1 MSEPGPRKEEQEAPL
16 TGPADDA
23 AAPMRLRAEAPRV
36 TRLSRKVLAGIG
48 LLASVGIG
56 GALIYSQVTI
66 GRPHAERITLAYRVA
81 VYSAIVMLVSLLIGA
96 SLMSFF
102 GVSIEALRVAGGLVV
117 AASAWG
123 MLYDPKENEDRKQDH
138 AASAAGESDIA
149 FFPLTMP
156 FTTGPGTISVAI
168 ALSASR
174 PSTTEALLPFY
185 TGTSAAAILVALA
198 VAICYASADR
208 LVALLGPARAR
219 VLTRL
224 SAFLLLCIGVQI
236 LISGVQGAIA
246 TTLARAH

>member
-1 MSEPGPRKEEQEAPL
+1 MDIISSMVSSFLVAL
-16 TGPADDA
+16 PALFSIVN
-23 AAPMRLRAEAPRV
+23 P
-36 TRLSRKVLAGIG
+36 
-48 LLASVGIG
+48 IG

-66 GRPHAERITLAYRVA
+66 GRPHPERVALAYRVSF
-81 VYSAIVMLVSLLIGA
+81 YSAIVMLSALWIGA
-96 SLMSFF
+96 TLMSFF
-102 GVSIEALRVAGGLVV
+102 GVSIDALRVAGGLVV

-138 AASAAGESDIA
+138 AAPAAWGSDVA

-174 PSTTEALLPFY
+174 PSTTTELLPFY
-185 TGTSAAAILVALA
+185 AGASGAAITVAFV

-208 LVALLGPARAR
+208 IVALLGPARAR
-219 VLTRL
+219 ILTRL

-236 LISGVQGAIA
+236 LMSGIQGAM
-246 TTLARAH
+246 TTVVAQQH

>member
-1 MSEPGPRKEEQEAPL
+1 MDIISGMIGSFLVAL
-16 TGPADDA
+16 PALFSIVN
-23 AAPMRLRAEAPRV
+23 P
-36 TRLSRKVLAGIG
+36 
-48 LLASVGIG
+48 IG

-66 GRPHAERITLAYRVA
+66 NRPHPERITLAYRVA
-81 VYSAIVMLVSLLIGA
+81 VYSAIVMLSSLLIGA

-123 MLYDPKENEDRKQDH
+123 MLYDPKENEDRKHDH
-138 AASAAGESDIA
+138 AAPAAWGSDVA

-174 PSTTEALLPFY
+174 PSAAESLLPFY
-185 TGTSAAAILVALA
+185 LGASGAAIAVAIA

-208 LVALLGPARAR
+208 LVSLLGPARAR
-219 VLTRL
+219 ILTRL
-224 SAFLLLCIGVQI
+224 SAFLLLCTGVQI
-236 LISGVQGAIA
+236 MISGIQGAIV
-246 TTLARAH
+246 TTLHPAR

>member
-1 MSEPGPRKEEQEAPL
+1 MNILSGMVSSFLVAL
-16 TGPADDA
+16 PALFSIVN
-23 AAPMRLRAEAPRV
+23 P
-36 TRLSRKVLAGIG
+36 
-48 LLASVGIG
+48 IG

-66 GRPHAERITLAYRVA
+66 GRPHEERRALAWRVA
-81 VYSAIVMLVSLLIGA
+81 SYSTVVMLSALLIGA
-96 SLMSFF
+96 TLMSFF
-102 GVSIEALRVAGGLVV
+102 GVSIDALRVAGGLVV

-123 MLYDPKENEDRKQDH
+123 MLYDPKENEDRKHDH
-138 AASAAGESDIA
+138 AAPAAWGSDVA

-174 PSTTEALLPFY
+174 PSMTADLLPFY
-185 TGTSAAAILVALA
+185 VGASGAAIAVALA
-198 VAICYASADR
+198 VGICYASADR
-208 LVALLGPARAR
+208 LVAMLGPARAR

-246 TTLARAH
+246 TTLAMPHAAITTN